1 MNPVAPGPVAC
12 FQFKSVISGKPRARP
27 HTDAAMPKP
36 VSKIGRRRV
45 NAIRILLNWLNS

>member
-27 HTDAAMPKP
+27 Y
-36 VSKIGRRRV
+36 GCR
-45 NAIRILLNWLNS
+45 NAKACQQDRQAESE